1 MLCYVIYFTV
11 LLRPLLIGNE
21 CFHSLPTTTG
31 VHYVCIYV
39 STNSGLQDSEAGGRH
54 GEVVSAVDN
63 PRVATAFIIRF
74 RGCIFIYLDIKSS
87 PERHVH
93 PGNSCTLLNS
103 SERHFVFLE
112 NPEHGLVAVPGV
124 VRHVAGRRLDRES
137 DY

>member
-39 STNSGLQDSEAGGRH
+39 STNSGLQDGEAGGRH

-63 PRVATAFIIRF
+63 PRVATGITIT
-74 RGCIFIYLDIKSS
+74 IKLISF
-87 PERHVH
+87 HINTLTVH
-93 PGNSCTLLNS
+93 LNDMSTPGT
-103 SERHFVFLE
+103 
-112 NPEHGLVAVPGV
+112 VAPF
-124 VRHVAGRRLDRES
+124 
-137 DY
+137 